1 MQSGLYLT
9 FEIKNEIFAA
19 RVERVAEIITYHQ
32 ITELPNTKPW
42 IKGVVNLRGEVAPII
57 DMRIKF
63 DQTRK
68 ALTYTDETVIIAI
81 KTDDGR
87 IVGMIVDTV
96 LDVENIND
104 EDISPAPEIGVSL
117 DAKYLKGLY
126 AKEDGGGIIILDV
139 DNILAKEEL
148 AKAMDFAHNALSI
161 ESKSGNKN

>member
-19 RVERVAEIITYHQ
+19 KVERVAEIITYHQ

-63 DQTRK
+63 DPNRQK
-68 ALTYTDETVIIAI
+68 LAYTDETVIVAI

-87 IVGMIVDTV
+87 VVGMIVDAV
-96 LDVENIND
+96 LDVESIDDD
-104 EDISPAPEIGVSL
+104 EICPAPEIGVSL
-117 DAKYLKGLY
+117 EARYLKGLY
-126 AKEDGGGIIILDV
+126 AGNEKSIIILDV

-148 AKAMDFAHNALSI
+148 AKAMEFAYSALSI
-161 ESKSGNKN
+161 EPGTGSKS

>member
-63 DQTRK
+63 DQNRK
-68 ALTYTDETVIIAI
+68 KLEYTDETVIVAI
-81 KTDDGR
+81 KTEDGR
-87 IVGMIVDTV
+87 IVGMIVDAV

-104 EDISPAPEIGVSL
+104 KDICPAPEIGVSL

-126 AKEDGGGIIILDV
+126 AKEDGSGIVILDV
-139 DNILAKEEL
+139 DNILAKDEL
-148 AKAMDFAHNALSI
+148 AKAMDFAYSALSI
-161 ESKSGNKN
+161 ESKSGNKS